1 VADCSSFWSFVDS
14 APTYASLA
22 GLLAGFQFASL
33 SILLASGK
41 AHDTHTIALFSAGFL
56 TMGLDSYLFAQL
68 SGLPK
73 ELPGEL
79 CRLGWGQAVTAGGML
94 SVGSVALI
102 CGLVWLL
109 ALREAFSKEQRT
121 YLMRLGGL
129 LAGAIVFVGIY
140 RLCIAAVSYLRVVFP
155 NSPAAVDLW
164 IMSLGTILAAV
175 LSVRTAMRIRR
186 TSLTEGPKAESL
198 ARLSR
203 ATTYVVAY
211 AVIGTVFATVL
222 AWIETIS
229 PDSTIGQIV
238 RVGGTVLVGTIL
250 PGLVIYLLSS
260 SMGRDRDA
268 GFGARRRE
276 PAS

>member
-1 VADCSSFWSFVDS
+1 LWSFVDS

-73 ELPGEL
+73 ELPGQL
-79 CRLGWGQAVTAGGML
+79 CRLGWGQAITAGGML
-94 SVGSVALI
+94 AVGSVALI

-109 ALREAFSKEQRT
+109 ALREAFSQEQRT

-129 LAGAIVFVGIY
+129 LAGAMVFVGIY
-140 RLCIAAVSYLRVVFP
+140 RLCIAAVSYLRAIFP

-175 LSVRTAMRIRR
+175 VSIRTAVRIRR
-186 TSLTEGPKAESL
+186 TNPTERPKPDDL

-203 ATTYVVAY
+203 ATSYVVAY
-211 AVIGTVFATVL
+211 AVVATVFATAL

-229 PDSTIGQIV
+229 PDSTLGQVV

-260 SMGRDRDA
+260 SMGRDREA
-268 GFGARRRE
+268 AV
-276 PAS
+276 